1 MCTKL
6 YLICIINDNYF
17 IFMKNLSYFILFIL
31 FFPNVA
37 LAYIDPASGSV
48 VMSIIIG
55 MAVMIGVF
63 FKTLWYRFKSLVGLN
78 PKNPKPIKVPKNPKN
93 I

>member
-1 MCTKL
+1 MLCTKL

-17 IFMKNLSYFILFIL
+17 IFMKYLSYFIL

-63 FKTLWYRFKSLVGLN
+63 FKTLWHKFKSLVGLN